1 MLVSVLWQV
10 KESFL
15 PHPLQMHFSS
25 VRTARVRR
33 VLFFGKKK
41 YFFLQKKVTFFCKK
55 KYFCL
60 QKKVTFF
67 YKKKYF
73 SLQKKVTIF
82 KQKILFGAI
91 ILLFYQSF

>member
-1 MLVSVLWQV
+1 MRDTL
-10 KESFL
+10 
-15 PHPLQMHFSS
+15 
-25 VRTARVRR
+25 
-33 VLFFGKKK
+33 KKK
-41 YFFLQKKVTFFCKK
+41 IARGTADPEYWVYNLSYLSSHMTTSTLKKKK

-91 ILLFYQSF
+91 ILLFYQSFWRQG